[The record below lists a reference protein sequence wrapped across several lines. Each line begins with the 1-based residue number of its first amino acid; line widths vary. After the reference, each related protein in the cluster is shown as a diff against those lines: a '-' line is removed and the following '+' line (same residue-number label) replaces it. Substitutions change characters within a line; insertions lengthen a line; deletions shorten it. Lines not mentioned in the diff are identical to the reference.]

1 MTFVRRKLDSLQTD
15 WISLHDELDRAHM
28 AERESATLA
37 AQIQAENGMIGEQ
50 LDRTTTELNFWRSYA
65 LEMETRLDVIAGVIS
80 EAQGRARARAKE
92 EATRPN
98 TDNPEHYSH
107 NPQLRAVLRA
117 VQTDEN
123 DGAEELISRLDAAP
137 NQYQ

>member
-1 MTFVRRKLDSLQTD
+1 MTFVRRKLDSLQSD

-37 AQIQAENGMIGEQ
+37 AQIHAENGMLGEQ
-50 LDRTTTELNFWRSYA
+50 LDRVTTELNFWRSYA
-65 LEMETRLDVIAGVIS
+65 LEMETRLDVIGGVIS
-80 EAQGRARARAKE
+80 EAQARARARAKE
-92 EATRPN
+92 EAARPSA
-98 TDNPEHYSH
+98 DNPEHYSH